1 MNLLVF
7 LFDILYSINI
17 GNKLISRCVLS
28 LYYIGYLWES
38 EVMFMEF
45 ILFLIYGFMIST
57 TLNITLLTIIYII
70 WTNKE

>member
-1 MNLLVF
+1 MNHIANNR
-7 LFDILYSINI
+7 ILNA
-17 GNKLISRCVLS
+17 

-45 ILFLIYGFMIST
+45 ILFLIYGLMIST

>member
-1 MNLLVF
+1 MLLVV
-7 LFDILYSINI
+7 ILYSINI
-17 GNKLISRCVLS
+17 GNELISRCVLS

-45 ILFLIYGFMIST
+45 ILFLIYGLMIST